1 MVLPEVIELAPA
13 GMSTDNPVGN
23 PVIVAPVA
31 AEKLYVNDGIAV
43 LIHVAVLVPDGVVM
57 DASGLIVIVPVI
69 VDDRH
74 NPVAVIV

>member
-1 MVLPEVIELAPA
+1 MVLEFVKPVNVMTLPEVLELTPA
-13 GMSTDNPVGN
+13 GMITVNPVGN

-43 LIHVAVLVPDGVVM
+43 LIHVAVLVPDGVAM

-69 VDDRH
+69 V
-74 NPVAVIV
+74 